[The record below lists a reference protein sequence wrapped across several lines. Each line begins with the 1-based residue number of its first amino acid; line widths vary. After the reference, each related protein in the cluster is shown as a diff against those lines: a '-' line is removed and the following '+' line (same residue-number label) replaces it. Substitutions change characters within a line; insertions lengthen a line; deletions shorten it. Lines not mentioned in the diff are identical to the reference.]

1 VLYLERSTKE
11 LISEAPSIRSLITR
25 VVNHLPEELAD
36 RLNAAAF
43 IDSHRLWFS
52 RARARLAACK
62 EHLKS
67 SGAIDVQKAEVLK
80 HKAAIDALTAELATL
95 DAKASTLHQEITALE
110 SMLMAKRQKLE
121 SVEKCIADLPTL
133 IDREEAA
140 LKTATFLTA

>member
-1 VLYLERSTKE
+1 MLYLERSTKE

-36 RLNAAAF
+36 HLNATAF

-52 RARARLAACK
+52 RARARLAARK

-80 HKAAIDALTAELATL
+80 HKAAIDALTAEPATL
-95 DAKASTLHQEITALE
+95 DAKASTL
-110 SMLMAKRQKLE
+110 R
-121 SVEKCIADLPTL
+121 
-133 IDREEAA
+133 
-140 LKTATFLTA
+140 